1 MIDELLATGL
11 AIDAEVEGSTALHAA
26 AWEGKPE
33 AVRHLL
39 DYGAN
44 LDRHDRHNNS
54 TPLGWCRY
62 RHSELGKSPGHD
74 AAEQTL
80 VERGAG

>member
-1 MIDELLATGL
+1 MGTDTLRR
-11 AIDAEVEGSTALHAA
+11 AIDGGDVEEL
-26 AWEGKPE
+26 
-33 AVRHLL
+33 RRL

-54 TPLGWCRY
+54 KPLGWCRY
-62 RHSELGKSPGHD
+62 RQSDLGKSPGHD